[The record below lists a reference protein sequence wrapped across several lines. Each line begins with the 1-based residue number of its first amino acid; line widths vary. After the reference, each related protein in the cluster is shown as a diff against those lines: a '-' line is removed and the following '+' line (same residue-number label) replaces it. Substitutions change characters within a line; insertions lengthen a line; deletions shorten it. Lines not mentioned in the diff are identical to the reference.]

1 MPDSVTSLHPM
12 YPYSEH
18 LPCRCGLFR
27 RRGLRFIELHLW
39 LNLSLIHLFISLNW
53 YWARTAC
60 ANEFLQIGA
69 MRQTAQIKAH
79 NSVKKPERHT
89 TTPAYTTHSRV
100 RNRSEF
106 WQFSCKFDNY
116 FFCVLGPS
124 CTVSV
129 SSCGSI
135 LFVFPVRNKEVKFGM
150 FLADE

>member
-1 MPDSVTSLHPM
+1 VPDSVTSLHPM

-79 NSVKKPERHT
+79 NSVKKTRKTHDDAGIYHALARQKSVRILT
-89 TTPAYTTHSRV
+89 VFLQVWQLFFSVFWGHPALS
-100 RNRSEF
+100 
-106 WQFSCKFDNY
+106 QFQVVVQFYLY
-116 FFCVLGPS
+116 FRFATRKWKLVC
-124 CTVSV
+124 
-129 SSCGSI
+129 
-135 LFVFPVRNKEVKFGM
+135 F
-150 FLADE
+150 